1 MKKILSPRGL
11 INTRSNRD
19 PRKSVEFSICASDQA
34 TRNLHIRTQNTS
46 ITVSNSPYHSAC
58 PADADLILSEH
69 NSKFLLTSPPVS
81 RLSKDEPQ
89 QVPHLAGSLTLKEW
103 LPSMPPP
110 PHQKPENVLKRA
122 HELIGVNQ
130 APAAL
135 TLLHEHITSKRSRN
149 APIASL
155 EPVMLLLVELSVE
168 QKKGKLAKDALYQY
182 KNISQNT
189 NIATIEL
196 VLKKFIELAVEK
208 VTAAQQKADQV
219 QSSIDA
225 SAATSSIDDLEASET
240 PESIL
245 LATVSGEQSRDRT
258 DRAIVTPWLKFLW
271 EAYRTV
277 LDILRNNARLE
288 LLYQSTAMQAFDFC
302 LKYTRKTE
310 FRRLCELLRNHVQT
324 AAKYSS
330 QMHAI
335 NLSDPDTLQRH
346 LETRFQQL
354 NVAVELELWQE
365 AFRSVEDIH
374 TLLNLSKR
382 PPKNVMMAN
391 YYEKLTRIF
400 LVGENYLFHAAAW
413 SRYNSL
419 LRQSAALVAGGQGK
433 KSDNPPA
440 SDADLQK
447 AASFVLLSALAIPV
461 ISTTRSRGAMVD
473 FDEAKKNKN
482 SRLTHLL
489 GMTQAP
495 TRAKLFRDALS
506 KSLLQRARPEIR
518 DLYDILEVDFHPLSI
533 CQKISPILTKIGADS
548 EMERYILPLQ
558 QVILTRLFQQ
568 LSQVYETI
576 DVEFVQG
583 LAQFPEPYQVT
594 RSTIEKFIMN
604 GNKKGD
610 LAIRMD
616 HATGVLSF
624 DNDVF
629 SSARAGQSGSAES
642 ETGTVQRLQSTPS
655 EIVRSQLTRLAR
667 ALYTT
672 CHYIDPS
679 FNKERLTARNAA
691 LARAKAGAEEEHLEV
706 LARKEIIQKR
716 KEEASE
722 MQAKREKENARQKRL
737 REQALQEAEDKRLA
751 AEQKE
756 REAKRLKAERDRV
769 RKEELKKQIADL
781 KMSDKALDIDLEDL
795 DNLDGNRLRAM
806 KLAQLEREKNDVNER
821 LRVTGKRIDHLERAF
836 RKEEGRKLSQDY
848 AKQNELDRAVH
859 EKLKAKTLKDAEEKH
874 KESVELKHR
883 LSRLV
888 PLYEGFRRS
897 LHERRR
903 DEFEKRRKDAEREL
917 EKQIAAR
924 KKEVR
929 DRKLREK
936 REREEKERELREAE
950 ERAAREKEEQR
961 LRDEARRAE
970 MAKLKEQ
977 RERERQETLE
987 KAALQQRREE
997 EALARRKAEKERPSL
1012 GGKADGPDGRR
1023 PPVTAGGSS
1032 WRAEGGAP
1040 ARAAAPTERG
1050 DSKEQPSGE
1059 GPRLQLK
1066 GSKAGGGWRE
1076 REAKKLAAAAAAGGG
1091 GGGGDGAENG
1101 PSGREAGGRGG
1112 GMERDD
1118 GGRTASAAT
1127 DARPSGGEKWAGGR
1141 GGGME
1146 RDDGGRTASAATDAR
1161 PSGGEK
1167 WVPKWKK
1174 NKA

>member
-1 MKKILSPRGL
+1 
-11 INTRSNRD
+11 
-19 PRKSVEFSICASDQA
+19 
-34 TRNLHIRTQNTS
+34 
-46 ITVSNSPYHSAC
+46 
-58 PADADLILSEH
+58 
-69 NSKFLLTSPPVS
+69 
-81 RLSKDEPQ
+81 
-89 QVPHLAGSLTLKEW
+89 
-103 LPSMPPP
+103 MPPP

-122 HELIGVNQ
+122 HELIGVGQ
-130 APAAL
+130 ASAAL
-135 TLLHEHITSKRSRN
+135 TLLHEHITNKRSRN
-149 APIASL
+149 VPIMSL
-155 EPVMLLLVELSVE
+155 EPVMILLVELSVE

-208 VTAAQQKADQV
+208 VTAAQQKADEV
-219 QSSIDA
+219 QESIDA
-225 SAATSSIDDLEASET
+225 TAGTSNIDDLEATET

-288 LLYQSTAMQAFDFC
+288 ILYQSTATQAFDFC

-365 AFRSVEDIH
+365 AFRSVEDVH

-400 LVGENYLFHAAAW
+400 LVGGNHLFHAAAW
-413 SRYNSL
+413 SKYYTL
-419 LRQSAALVAGGQGK
+419 LRQSSILVASGQGK
-433 KSDNPPA
+433 KSDNPPV
-440 SDADLQK
+440 SDAELQK
-447 AASFVLLSALAIPV
+447 AASFVVLSALAIPV
-461 ISTTRSRGAMVD
+461 ISTSRSRGAMVD
-473 FDEAKKNKN
+473 FDEARKNKN

-489 GMTQAP
+489 GMSQAP
-495 TRAKLFRDALS
+495 TRARLFRDALS

-518 DLYDILEVDFHPLSI
+518 ELYEILEVDFHPLSI
-533 CQKISPILTKIGADS
+533 CKKISPILTKIGADS
-548 EMERYILPLQ
+548 EMEKYILPLQ

-568 LSQVYETI
+568 LSQVYETV
-576 DVEFVQG
+576 DLSFVES

-594 RSTIEKFIMN
+594 RGTIEKFIMN

-610 LAIRMD
+610 LSVRMA

-629 SSARAGQSGSAES
+629 SSSKASHSGSSAGSAES

-655 EIVRSQLTRLAR
+655 EIVRSQLTRLAKS
-667 ALYTT
+667 LYTT
-672 CHYIDPS
+672 CHYVDPN
-679 FNKERLTARNAA
+679 FNKSRIEAREAA
-691 LARAKAGAEEEHLEV
+691 LARAKAGAEEEHLAI
-706 LARKEIIQKR
+706 LSRKDLIQKR
-716 KEEASE
+716 KEVASE
-722 MQAKREKENARQKRL
+722 IQAKKEKENARQKRL
-737 REQALQEAEDKRLA
+737 RDQALQEAEDLRLQN
-751 AEQKE
+751 EQKE

-781 KMSDKALDIDLEDL
+781 KMGDKAIDIDLEDL
-795 DNLDGNRLRAM
+795 DNLDSNRLRAM

-821 LRVTGKRIDHLERAF
+821 LRITGKRLDHLERAF
-836 RKEEGRKLSQDY
+836 RKEESKKLSEDY
-848 AKQNELDRAVH
+848 AKQIEEDRKIYDQMKTQ
-859 EKLKAKTLKDAEEKH
+859 KLQESEQKH

-888 PLYEGFRRS
+888 PQYEEFRDS

-903 DEFEKRRKDAEREL
+903 DEFEKRRRDAEREL
-917 EKQIAAR
+917 EKQITQR

-929 DRKLREK
+929 DRRLREK
-936 REREEKERELREAE
+936 REREEKERELQEAE

-961 LRDEARRAE
+961 IRDEARKE
-970 MAKLKEQ
+970 ELAKLKEQ
-977 RERERQETLE
+977 REKERQETLE
-987 KAALQQRREE
+987 KAALQQRRED
-997 EALARRKAEKERPSL
+997 EALARRKAEKAQAPAAGFSRAPERTESSE
-1012 GGKADGPDGRR
+1012 ARR
-1023 PPVTAGGSS
+1023 PMFGAG
-1032 WRAEGGAP
+1032 
-1040 ARAAAPTERG
+1040 
-1050 DSKEQPSGE
+1050 K
-1059 GPRLQLK
+1059 
-1066 GSKAGGGWRE
+1066 WRE
-1076 REAKKLAAAAAAGGG
+1076 REAAHEGGDAPPPARAPPVERSDSNDRPSASGPPRIALPGNKPSWREREAAKQAAGGSGADTGSSAPPPRFASRG
-1091 GGGGDGAENG
+1091 GAPPMDRSG
-1101 PSGREAGGRGG
+1101 SGRGE
-1112 GMERDD
+1112 DD
-1118 GGRTASAAT
+1118 RKPSPAPPAESQPASRTA
-1127 DARPSGGEKWAGGR
+1127 G
-1141 GGGME
+1141 
-1146 RDDGGRTASAATDAR
+1146 
-1161 PSGGEK
+1161 K
-1167 WVPKWKK
+1167 WVPPHMRGK
-1174 NKA
+1174 